1 MTAFSK
7 KQYKNGK
14 AIGSEYSNL
23 ALMRQVREINNY
35 LAC

>member
-14 AIGSEYSNL
+14 AIGSDYSNL
-23 ALMRQVREINNY
+23 ALMSQVR
-35 LAC
+35 